1 MGFKPSL
8 NTIEKIKKHATRAF
22 KALYEKQGYR
32 PEDLAQITEYKG
44 LINKTAEILSEQIPH
59 ETPAEMRQYLEQ
71 DVFIFSGLKTHAQL
85 TEARSFLKDEN
96 GDIVPFYQFEQKILK
111 LNERY
116 NRHYLE
122 AEYEFAA
129 HSAMSASQWA
139 NLQSDTE
146 RYWLEYRTAGDERV
160 RASHDALR
168 GVCLP
173 KTDPFWDSF
182 YPPNGWRCRCV
193 AVEVLSHDR
202 QLSDPKKAQE
212 IGEKATTQIGKN
224 GKNKLA
230 MFRFNAGKQQKVF
243 PPQNSYTKVVG
254 AERAQKALERLIK
267 SDYEIL
273 HKDSEFTESISA
285 IKEYYEGVYPEMD
298 IEKRAS
304 VRMYTT
310 SFYGELNKFNRKIGQ
325 GKPERKDFYHA
336 ITRTINKALDEIPDR
351 FTGKVYRG
359 VSFNEKL
366 NNLDVLESYKKA
378 FETGKTIV
386 EGAHTSAS
394 LSADDA
400 FTGNVIFEIEAKSAS
415 KVENLSQFS
424 NEKEV
429 LFKAGQK
436 FKVTDF
442 IDKGDNKYIIKM
454 EQL

>member
-1 MGFKPSL
+1 
-8 NTIEKIKKHATRAF
+8 
-22 KALYEKQGYR
+22 KQGYR

-71 DVFIFSGLKTHAQL
+71 DVFVFSGLKTHAQL
-85 TEARSFLKDEN
+85 TEARSYLKDEQ
-96 GDIVPFYQFEQKILK
+96 GHLRAYHDFEQKVLK
-111 LNERY
+111 LNEKY

-129 HSAMSASQWA
+129 HSAISASQWA

-160 RASHDALR
+160 RASHEALR

-173 KTDPFWDSF
+173 KNDPFWNSF

-193 AVEVLSHDR
+193 AIEVLAR
-202 QLSDPKKAQE
+202 EKTPSDSQKAQE

-230 MFRFNAGKQQKVF
+230 MFRFNPGKEKKIF

-254 AERAQKALERLIK
+254 AERAKKAVESLIK
-267 SDYEIL
+267 RDYEIL

-310 SFYGELNKFNRKIGQ
+310 SFYSELNKFNRGVGQ
-325 GKPERKDFYHA
+325 GKPERKDFYNA
-336 ITRTINKALDEIPDR
+336 ITRTINNALDEIPDR
-351 FTGKVYRG
+351 FSGTTYRG
-359 VSFNEKL
+359 TGLTQEQILKIKNLFENGENYVDNGFMSSSYYKGMAFGGNTNFKIQVKDAAKVEKL
-366 NNLDVLESYKKA
+366 
-378 FETGKTIV
+378 
-386 EGAHTSAS
+386 
-394 LSADDA
+394 
-400 FTGNVIFEIEAKSAS
+400 S
-415 KVENLSQFS
+415 KR
-424 NEKEV
+424 EV
-429 LFKAGQK
+429 LFKAGQP
-436 FKVTDF
+436 FKIKAF
-442 IDKGDNKYIIKM
+442 KYNEDTEKYEVEL